1 MAPTEIRE
9 KLNKFPSV
17 SVVIPTLGRES
28 LLNSILSAINQ
39 TVKPLEVLVICH
51 DSLCDT
57 QVLSQAAGIP
67 LVKILRNSLGTSSEN
82 RNQGIRESLGDFV
95 AFLDDDD
102 MWLPLKLESQLSLVK
117 LQNYDLVACKARY
130 QGWRNEEVPKEI
142 YSNKQTFL
150 KSLYG
155 KWDFGPRK
163 YGIPTPTILV
173 RTAVAR
179 EFQFDTHLQEREDL
193 LFVDKVE
200 LAGYSIIQTDDVLVE
215 VASSKPFSNRQSEIS
230 QDLYWFKYL
239 SDRPSVLNWKFLI
252 TVALRN
258 RLMTFQL
265 FTGLKLLLSALKVSV
280 KR

>member
-1 MAPTEIRE
+1 MAPTEVRE
-9 KLNKFPSV
+9 KLDKFPSV

-51 DSLCDT
+51 DSLYNT
-57 QVLSQAAGIP
+57 KVISEVASIP
-67 LVKILRNSLGTSSEN
+67 SVKILSNSQGTTSEN

-102 MWLPLKLESQLSLVK
+102 IWLPFKLESQLRLAK
-117 LQNYDLVACKARY
+117 LENYDLVACKTRY

-150 KSLYG
+150 NSLYG
-155 KWDFGPRK
+155 KWDFGARK

-173 RTAVAR
+173 KAAIAR
-179 EFQFDTHLQEREDL
+179 EVQFNTHLQEREDL
-193 LFVDKVE
+193 LFIDKVE
-200 LAGYSIIQTDDVLVE
+200 LAGYRITQINQVLVE
-215 VASSKPFSNRQSEIS
+215 IASSKPFSHRQTVIS

-239 SDRPSVLNWKFLI
+239 SDRPSMLNWKFLI
-252 TVALRN
+252 TVAIRN
-258 RLMTFQL
+258 RLMTFQV
-265 FTGLKLLLSALKVSV
+265 FTGLKLLFSALKLSV
-280 KR
+280 KK

>member
-1 MAPTEIRE
+1 MAPTEIKE
-9 KLNKFPSV
+9 KLDKFPSV

-28 LLNSILSAINQ
+28 LLNSVLSAINQ
-39 TVKPLEVLVICH
+39 TIKPLEVLVVCH
-51 DSLCDT
+51 DSLCDSK
-57 QVLSQAAGIP
+57 VISQAASIP
-67 LVKILRNSLGTSSEN
+67 LVKILSNSQGTASEN

-102 MWLPLKLESQLSLVK
+102 LWLPSKLESQLYLVN

-130 QGWRNEEVPKEI
+130 KGWKNEEVPKEI

-155 KWDFGPRK
+155 KWDFGTRK

-173 RTAVAR
+173 KAAIAR
-179 EFQFDTHLQEREDL
+179 EFQFNTQLQEREDL

-200 LAGYSIIQTDDVLVE
+200 LAGYRITQIDEVLVE
-215 VASSKPFSNRQSEIS
+215 VTSSKPFSHRITTIS
-230 QDLYWFKYL
+230 QDLYWFTYL
-239 SDRPSVLNWKFLI
+239 SDRPSMLNWKFLI

-258 RLMTFQL
+258 RLMTFQV

>member
-9 KLNKFPSV
+9 KLDQFPSV

-28 LLNSILSAINQ
+28 LVNSIMSAINQ

-57 QVLSQAAGIP
+57 QVISQAAGIP
-67 LVKILRNSLGTSSEN
+67 LVKILRNSQGTASEN
-82 RNQGIRESLGDFV
+82 RNQGIRESLGDFI

-102 MWLPLKLESQLSLVK
+102 KWISSKLESQLSLVK

-130 QGWRNEEVPKEI
+130 TGWRNEEVPKKS
-142 YSNKQTFL
+142 YSSRQTFL
-150 KSLYG
+150 QSLYG
-155 KWDFGPRK
+155 KWDFGTRK

-179 EFQFDTHLQEREDL
+179 QIQFDTHLQEREDL
-193 LFVDKVE
+193 LFIDKVE
-200 LAGYSIIQTDDVLVE
+200 LAGYRIIQMNDVLVE
-215 VASSKPFSNRQSEIS
+215 VASSKPFSHRQSEIN

-239 SDRPSVLNWKFLI
+239 SDRPSMLNWKFLI

-258 RLMTFQL
+258 RLITFQV
-265 FTGLKLLLSALKVSV
+265 FSGIKLLFSALKVSV
-280 KR
+280 KK

>member
-1 MAPTEIRE
+1 MAPTEVRE
-9 KLNKFPSV
+9 KSDKFPSV

-28 LLNSILSAINQ
+28 LFNSILSAIDQ

-57 QVLSQAAGIP
+57 QVISQAASIP
-67 LVKILRNSLGTSSEN
+67 LVKILRNSHGTASEN

-102 MWLPLKLESQLSLVK
+102 IWLPLKLESQLQLVE

-142 YSNKQTFL
+142 YSNKLTFL

-155 KWDFGPRK
+155 KWDFGARK

-173 RTAVAR
+173 RAAIAR
-179 EFQFDTHLQEREDL
+179 EFQFDTNLQEREDL

-200 LAGYSIIQTDDVLVE
+200 RAGYRISQIDDVLVE
-215 VASSKPFSNRQSEIS
+215 VASSKPFSHRQTVIS

-239 SDRPSVLNWKFLI
+239 SDRQSILNWKFLI

-258 RLMTFQL
+258 RLMTFQV
-265 FTGLKLLLSALKVSV
+265 FTGIKLLFGALKVSV
-280 KR
+280 KK

>member
-9 KLNKFPSV
+9 KLENFPSV

-28 LLNSILSAINQ
+28 LLNSIMSAINQ

-57 QVLSQAAGIP
+57 QVISQAASIP
-67 LVKILRNSLGTSSEN
+67 LVKILRNSQGTASEN

-102 MWLPLKLESQLSLVK
+102 MWLPLKLESQLRLVK
-117 LQNYDLVACKARY
+117 LHHYDLVACKARY
-130 QGWRNEEVPKEI
+130 QGWRNEEFPKEI
-142 YSNKQTFL
+142 YSSKQPFL

-155 KWDFGPRK
+155 EWDFGTRK

-173 RTAVAR
+173 RTVIAR
-179 EFQFDTHLQEREDL
+179 EFQFNSHLQEREDL
-193 LFVDKVE
+193 LFVDSVE
-200 LAGYSIIQTDDVLVE
+200 LAGHRIAQMDEVLVE
-215 VASSKPFSNRQSEIS
+215 VASSKPFSHRQTVIS

-239 SDRPSVLNWKFLI
+239 SDRPSMLNWKFLI

-258 RLMTFQL
+258 RLMTFQI
-265 FTGLKLLLSALKVSV
+265 FTGLKLLFSAIKVSV
-280 KR
+280 KK